1 MTKQQKPILF
11 VDFDRTLFDTA
22 SFTEKLWE
30 AVARRYGLDPAK
42 AKAEGQAYF
51 SYVGKLYD
59 YDFFAHMRKMT
70 GSSDAAIADAVRED
84 LAGHD
89 FRYADSAEA
98 FAWLQAGHD
107 VRILTFGNEPYQR
120 LKLSLTPEF
129 LNLPVMIIR
138 ESKADYLGWAHAAQQ
153 GWLVDDK
160 PDQRLPL
167 GFKEINLNRASDLPV
182 AQQSGYV
189 IVNSLKHVRNIL

>member
-1 MTKQQKPILF
+1 MNQQKPILF

-30 AVARRYGLDPAK
+30 VVGRRYGLDAEK
-42 AKAEGQAYF
+42 AKTEGRAYF
-51 SYVGKLYD
+51 NRVGDLHD

-70 GSSDAAIADAVRED
+70 GQSDASIADAVRED

-89 FRYADSAEA
+89 FRYEDSAEA
-98 FAWLQAGHD
+98 FVWSEVGHD

-138 ESKADYLGWAHAAQQ
+138 EPKADYLGWAHAAQQ

-160 PDQRLPL
+160 PDQRLPA
-167 GFKEINLNRASDLPV
+167 GFKEINLNRASELPIT
-182 AQQSGYV
+182 QQSGYV

>member
-1 MTKQQKPILF
+1 MTQQKPILF

-22 SFTEKLWE
+22 SFTTKLWE
-30 AVARRYGLDPAK
+30 AVAKRYDLDAEK
-42 AKAEGQAYF
+42 AKVEGEKYF
-51 SYVGKLYD
+51 TYVGRLYD
-59 YDFFAHMRKMT
+59 YDFFAHMRKLT
-70 GSSDAAIADAVRED
+70 GLSDAIIADAIRED

-89 FRYADSAEA
+89 FRYEDSAEA
-98 FAWLQAGHD
+98 FAWLEAGHD

-120 LKLSLTPEF
+120 LKLSLAPEF
-129 LNLPVMIIR
+129 LSLPIMIIR
-138 ESKADYLGWAHAAQQ
+138 ESKADYLGWAHATQQ

-160 PDQRLPL
+160 PDQRLPI

>member
-1 MTKQQKPILF
+1 MTQKKPILF

-22 SFTEKLWE
+22 SFTTKLWE
-30 AVARRYGLDPAK
+30 SVSRRYGLDAEEAK
-42 AKAEGQAYF
+42 TDGQAYF

-70 GSSDAAIADAVRED
+70 GSSDAGIADAVRED
-84 LAGHD
+84 LVGHD
-89 FRYADSAEA
+89 FRYPDSDEVFTWAAD
-98 FAWLQAGHD
+98 GHD

-129 LNLPVMIIR
+129 MKLPIMIIR
-138 ESKADYLGWAHAAQQ
+138 EPKAEYLGWAHEAQQ

-160 PDQRLPL
+160 PDQRLPV
-167 GFKEINLNRASDLPV
+167 GFKEINLNRTSDLPI

-189 IVNSLKHVRNIL
+189 IVNSLKHVRNVL